1 MRAPIRY
8 MDREL
13 CHMFVWFERNGQHV
27 RVEVLES
34 TPKNYELRFIDADGP
49 ERVETFT
56 DSGALTLRQERL
68 QRRTYPSARAA
79 TAVASQARL
88 DGSARLGDLDA
99 AVP

>member
-1 MRAPIRY
+1 

-34 TPKNYELRFIDADGP
+34 TPKNYELRFIDADGS

-56 DSGALTLRQERL
+56 DSGELTQRQEQL
-68 QRRTYPSARAA
+68 QRSLHRQGWTGPHGW
-79 TAVASQARL
+79 VI
-88 DGSARLGDLDA
+88 
-99 AVP
+99 